1 MTWPSLECFLMYRH
15 IEGSENAPPLKQ
27 KKDVMSHPPYSVWQ
41 ENSLMHT
48 KIIAVRV
55 TLVGRILILKTGLD
69 L

>member
-1 MTWPSLECFLMYRH
+1 MTWPSLGCFLMYRH
-15 IEGSENAPPLKQ
+15 IKGSENAPPLK
-27 KKDVMSHPPYSVWQ
+27 KKKNDDHLPYSVWQ

-55 TLVGRILILKTGLD
+55 TLVGRILILKIGLD